1 MSDVQETVEST
12 VETKAKPSKSL
23 GFWATSW
30 RYYRR
35 RFFAM
40 AGLIYVIFLGLVA
53 IFSPMIVGTKPIICY
68 YKGSIYFPAMGY
80 YNPSWE
86 NAIFTTGD
94 HFENRYEPN
103 LQKNDPNSWAIWPLI
118 LQDPVERVG
127 DDWFEGRTAN
137 PTDIAGGP
145 SWKNWFGTNSVG
157 VDVFAQLV
165 HGTRIALLVGFVS
178 MAIASAIG
186 IFIGAVSGYYGGW
199 MDFILSRII
208 EVVLCVPTLVLVI
221 ALLATVVSPSIWQVV
236 FVIGLTSWTG
246 IARLTRAEFMKIKQI
261 EYVSAARAMGASP
274 YRIMFVHI
282 LRNALAPILVPI
294 SFGIA
299 AAIFTE
305 SALSFL
311 GIGANSETPTW
322 GDLLKQGQDHI
333 LSMWWLSFF
342 PGLAI
347 FTTVLAYNLIGEGIQ
362 EATDPRTR
370 DA

>member
-1 MSDVQETVEST
+1 MSAIQET
-12 VETKAKPSKSL
+12 AKSPAKSASSQ

-30 RYYRR
+30 RYFRR

-40 AGLIYVIFLGLVA
+40 AAFYYVIFLGLVA
-53 IFSPMIVGTKPIICY
+53 IFSPAIVGTKPIICY
-68 YKGSIYFPAMGY
+68 YKGNIYFPAMGY
-80 YNPSWE
+80 FHPSWE

-94 HFENRYEPN
+94 YFNNRYEAN
-103 LQKNDPNSWAIWPLI
+103 LKKNDPDSWAIWPLI
-118 LQDPVERVG
+118 RQDPIERVG
-127 DDWFEGRTAN
+127 DDWFEGQKGN
-137 PTDIAGGP
+137 PISTEGTP
-145 SWKNWFGTNSVG
+145 SFQNFFGTSSVG

-178 MAIASAIG
+178 MGIASVIG
-186 IFIGAVSGYYGGW
+186 IVIGAVSGYYGGW
-199 MDFILSRII
+199 IDFVLSRFI
-208 EVVLCVPTLVLVI
+208 EVVLCVPTLILVI
-221 ALLATVVSPSIWQVV
+221 ALLAVVVSPSIWQVV
-236 FVIGLTSWTG
+236 LVIGLTGWTG
-246 IARLTRAEFMKIKQI
+246 IARLTRAEFLKIRQI
-261 EYVSAARAMGASP
+261 EYVAAAKAMGAGP
-274 YRIMFVHI
+274 FRIMFVHI

-311 GIGANSETPTW
+311 GIGADSQTPTW
-322 GDLLKQGQDHI
+322 GRVLKEGQDQI
-333 LSMWWLSFF
+333 RSMWWLSFF